1 MLNILRRQKG
11 EYVGDCEYP
20 NCPNKILS
28 YSKHRKYCISHVA
41 ESHKNVTK
49 FRKEL
54 KAEIKKVEEIQDEL
68 VY

>member
-28 YSKHRKYCISHVA
+28 YSKHRKYCISHVT
-41 ESHKNVTK
+41 ESHRNVTK
-49 FRKEL
+49 FRKKLQEA
-54 KAEIKKVEEIQDEL
+54 KDKQEAQDDK
-68 VY
+68 